1 MDKKIKFIIIGL
13 GGVLFIIIF
22 MYLQALMAKQALER
36 QKTKLIA
43 ENTSLAQKAEESLR
57 NVKRLDE
64 RLGAVNR
71 DLEKALQEKE
81 EFQKKVDLL
90 TKEKEE
96 LAEKLKTK
104 KEEPVI
110 TREEPKPT
118 VTEDTYWAG
127 VLKAKTDLE
136 LQVSDLRE
144 ELKNMQI
151 NYEQLQREKGL
162 LDLDAKNLNREKQDL
177 QRQLEYNQKMFDN
190 AFKELVTEK
199 NDKKQIQDVL
209 KSLKSENAI
218 LRRQLRSIS
227 TRKMDLERKIS
238 DLQKENTT
246 FKDRFTQMDTLLR
259 DRTLEMENLREELES
274 GLTRQTENK
283 ESVELPAI
291 VVRPSQISGKVGPP
305 QQAQTAPLLSGKIL
319 AINKENKFVI
329 IDLGQDHGVKIGD
342 TFGVSR
348 ADKPI
353 ANIEV
358 IQTRKEISAC
368 DIRSET
374 APINVGDIV
383 Q

>member
-1 MDKKIKFIIIGL
+1 
-13 GGVLFIIIF
+13 
-22 MYLQALMAKQALER
+22 
-36 QKTKLIA
+36 
-43 ENTSLAQKAEESLR
+43 
-57 NVKRLDE
+57 
-64 RLGAVNR
+64 
-71 DLEKALQEKE
+71 
-81 EFQKKVDLL
+81 
-90 TKEKEE
+90 
-96 LAEKLKTK
+96 
-104 KEEPVI
+104 
-110 TREEPKPT
+110 
-118 VTEDTYWAG
+118 
-127 VLKAKTDLE
+127 
-136 LQVSDLRE
+136 
-144 ELKNMQI
+144 
-151 NYEQLQREKGL
+151 
-162 LDLDAKNLNREKQDL
+162 
-177 QRQLEYNQKMFDN
+177 
-190 AFKELVTEK
+190 
-199 NDKKQIQDVL
+199 
-209 KSLKSENAI
+209 
-218 LRRQLRSIS
+218 
-227 TRKMDLERKIS
+227 MDLERKIS